1 MHQAVFVAE
10 SAMSLA
16 DCPLNC
22 HITTCR
28 DCGLMVT
35 DMKGG
40 DRMSFKRSG
49 LTGNIEGLTLATQVR
64 H

>member
-10 SAMSLA
+10 FAMSLA

-22 HITTCR
+22 TTYR
-28 DCGLMVT
+28 DCGLMIT

-40 DRMSFKRSG
+40 DRMSFKRSRSDRKK
-49 LTGNIEGLTLATQVR
+49 LKD
-64 H
+64 